1 MKNFC
6 SLLCFVFLLTSLGT
20 QGIAPSPST
29 TPNKAVDHPI
39 DFQQQLSTIAFGSCN
54 NQEKDQA
61 MWKPILLNQPDLWV
75 WLGDNIYA
83 DTNNM
88 QAMAKMYH
96 KVRSEPDY
104 SKLCAQSSI
113 MGIWDDHDYGVNDG
127 DKNYSKRRQSK
138 ELMLKFLDVP
148 LSDPV
153 WKHEG
158 AYQAYTIGPAGQQVK
173 FILLDGRYFRDELT
187 ANPGGTPRYFV
198 NEKGDMLGEAQWKWL
213 EAELRNSSAQIHII
227 GCGVQFIH
235 DEHAF
240 EKWANFPVARKRLLD
255 LLAQIKP
262 TKTMLISGDRHISEV
277 SKMELP
283 GLGYPLY
290 DFTSSGLTHAYA
302 GSTTEPNRF
311 RVSPLVNQRSF
322 GILRIDWS
330 GAAPK
335 ITMEARGLDNV
346 EFFKVE
352 F

>member
-1 MKNFC
+1 MKIIC
-6 SLLCFVFLLTSLGT
+6 SLICCVCLFTSLGT
-20 QGIAPSPST
+20 QGIAAILST
-29 TPNKAVDHPI
+29 NPDKAVDRPI

-83 DTNNM
+83 DTDNM
-88 QAMAKMYH
+88 QAMARMYH
-96 KVRSEPDY
+96 KVRSQPDY
-104 SKLCAQSSI
+104 NKLCAQSSI

-148 LSDPV
+148 LSNPV

-158 AYQAYTIGPAGQQVK
+158 AYQAYTIGPAGSQVK
-173 FILLDGRYFRDELT
+173 FILLDGRYFRDELK

-198 NEKGDMLGEAQWKWL
+198 NETGDMLGEAQWKWL
-213 EAELRNSSAQIHII
+213 EAELRNSTAQIHII

-240 EKWANFPVARKRLLD
+240 EKWGNFPVARKRLLD

-302 GSTTEPNRF
+302 GNTTEPNRF

-330 GAAPK
+330 GATPK

>member
-1 MKNFC
+1 MKIIC
-6 SLLCFVFLLTSLGT
+6 SLICCVCLFTSLGT
-20 QGIAPSPST
+20 QGIAAILST
-29 TPNKAVDHPI
+29 YPDKAVDRPI

-61 MWKPILLNQPDLWV
+61 MWKSILLNQPDLWV

-83 DTNNM
+83 DTDNM
-88 QAMAKMYH
+88 QAMARMYH
-96 KVRSEPDY
+96 KVSSQPDY
-104 SKLCAQSSI
+104 NKLCAESSI

-158 AYQAYTIGPAGQQVK
+158 AYQAYTIGPAGRQVK
-173 FILLDGRYFRDELT
+173 FILLDGRYFRDELK

-198 NEKGDMLGEAQWKWL
+198 NETGDMLGEAQWKWL
-213 EAELRNSSAQIHII
+213 EAELRNSTAQIHII

-277 SKMELP
+277 SKMELT

-302 GSTTEPNRF
+302 GNTTEPNRF

-330 GAAPK
+330 GATPK
-335 ITMEARGLDNV
+335 ITMEARGLNNV